1 MNRRAMLGGAA
12 VLALAACGKN
22 ANNATASGPPKVLNF
37 SILAV
42 ESATSVEVVWKP
54 VLADMEKAIGI
65 PVKPIYAQNYTALVE
80 GMRFKQIDVGWFSNL
95 SGLEAMRRGG
105 GEVFARTFDP
115 SGIDGY
121 RSVLLAPA
129 SSTFTLDDVLK
140 CDKKLTFGI
149 GDAKST
155 SGTLAPKTYLFSPH
169 KIDPEKCFKTVRAA
183 NHQANLFAVANG
195 VLDVATGNTTS
206 LKIEQTRTP
215 AIFKKV
221 RVIWTS
227 PPLPEDPMVWRKDLD
242 PATKEKVRAFFL
254 NYGKG
259 QDANGERERK
269 LISQFSIGGFLPA
282 DDSHL
287 LPVQEM
293 EANENYEEAARD
305 GDATKIA
312 QAKKKLDDI
321 RAQIAARDAAKK

>member
-1 MNRRAMLGGAA
+1 MNRRAMLSGAA
-12 VLALAACGKN
+12 ALALAACGKN

-95 SGLEAMRRGG
+95 SGLEAVRRGG

-140 CDKKLTFGI
+140 CDKTLIFGI
-149 GDAKST
+149 D
-155 SGTLAPKTYLFSPH
+155 
-169 KIDPEKCFKTVRAA
+169 
-183 NHQANLFAVANG
+183 
-195 VLDVATGNTTS
+195 
-206 LKIEQTRTP
+206 
-215 AIFKKV
+215 
-221 RVIWTS
+221 
-227 PPLPEDPMVWRKDLD
+227 
-242 PATKEKVRAFFL
+242 
-254 NYGKG
+254 
-259 QDANGERERK
+259 
-269 LISQFSIGGFLPA
+269 
-282 DDSHL
+282 
-287 LPVQEM
+287 
-293 EANENYEEAARD
+293 
-305 GDATKIA
+305 
-312 QAKKKLDDI
+312 
-321 RAQIAARDAAKK
+321 